1 MKKEHSGL
9 TRRNFVKSSVLTG
22 IGALITTRPGFPVNQ
37 DTAPLKPATNIADA
51 IKYPRNSKSLPGLFP
66 GKVTEVFHAGSV
78 SGRKIS
84 MEAADEMLTRGML
97 EFTGTRKIEKAWS
110 LFVKPGEKI
119 GLKVNPVAG
128 KDLSTSLEIVKL
140 IIRHLEKAGINKSDI
155 CIWDRRE
162 FELHEVGFNA
172 ANFPDVKIIGT
183 ECKDENGSFTDE
195 NGKLYGEAR
204 IDKRWYYWA
213 DVEGKYDAETLPYM
227 VNEGKFSY
235 FTRICTEMVDKII
248 NVPILKNAGSS
259 VTLCLKN
266 LAFGSVSNT
275 GRLHDKL
282 WADTCAEV
290 CAFPPI
296 RDKVVL
302 NIADGLIGCYQ
313 GGPAANP
320 QFITNFNTILIG
332 TDPVAVDRIGYEII
346 LDKRIKEKIQREESP
361 RGRTPLDLAEKLQLG
376 IADLKKIDHKKIKL
390 S

>member
-1 MKKEHSGL
+1 MKKANSGF

-22 IGALITTRPGFPVNQ
+22 IGAMIASPSGFAVNGMN
-37 DTAPLKPATNIADA
+37 APAKPATNIADA
-51 IKYPRNSKSLPGLFP
+51 LKYPRNNNSLPGLFP
-66 GKVTEVFHAGSV
+66 GKVTEIFHAESV
-78 SGRKIS
+78 REKKIS
-84 MEAADEMLTRGML
+84 MEAVDEMLTRAML
-97 EFTGTRKIEKAWS
+97 ELTGTRKIDKAWG

-128 KDLSTSLEIVKL
+128 KELSTSLEIVKV
-140 IIRHLEKAGINKSDI
+140 IINQLEKAGINKNDI
-155 CIWDRRE
+155 LIWDRRE
-162 FELHEVGFNA
+162 FELHEIGYTSEH
-172 ANFPDVKIIGT
+172 FPGIKIIGT
-183 ECKDENGSFTDE
+183 ECKDEKGSFIDE
-195 NGKLYGEAR
+195 SGKLYGEGR
-204 IDKRWYYWA
+204 IDRNWYYWA

-227 VNEGKFSY
+227 VNEGKYSY
-235 FTRICTEMVDKII
+235 FSRICTEMVDKII

-266 LAFGSVSNT
+266 LAFGAVSNT
-275 GRLHDKL
+275 GRLHEKL

-302 NIADGLIGCYQ
+302 NIVDGLIGCYQ
-313 GGPAANP
+313 GGPSANP
-320 QFITNFNTILIG
+320 QFITNFNTILVG

-346 LDKRIKEKIQREESP
+346 LDKRIRENIQREESP
-361 RGRTPLDLAEKLQLG
+361 RGRDMMNMAEKLQLG